1 MISSTICN
9 CNCNILSIYIFVK
22 LQWIPESVRF
32 LKVNGRHLEMMPIL
46 YALQQANLGARARV
60 VCACTDV
67 EHARVHVTPTRPTPV
82 RILIRSQTQTGAPH
96 RAMVYHAGIEQVTAT
111 TQYTN
116 PVTQGA
122 PKHPL
127 ERTVVEERAKLSD
140 LFVKQYR
147 YPRLS
152 HLPLAN
158 TRQPAANIFI
168 VMKI

>member
-1 MISSTICN
+1 MVC
-9 CNCNILSIYIFVK
+9 SINLLDFIDLFVK

-32 LKVNGRHLEMMPIL
+32 LKVNGRQLEMMPIL
-46 YALQQANLGARARV
+46 YALQRANLGARARV

-67 EHARVHVTPTRPTPV
+67 DHARLHVTPTRPTPV
-82 RILIRSQTQTGAPH
+82 RILIRSQTQTGAPQ
-96 RAMVYHAGIEQVTAT
+96 REMVYHAGIEQVTAT
-111 TQYTN
+111 PENTN
-116 PVTQGA
+116 ADTQGA
-122 PKHPL
+122 PKHPI
-127 ERTVVEERAKLSD
+127 EPAMAEEQGTFSD